1 MGKTNIL
8 LTGATGFL
16 GYRILE
22 RLVQIDSIESITAAG
37 RSLNPIRTVK
47 HPKVHY
53 QLGNLE
59 EEEYAINLVRNSDI
73 IINAA
78 SLSSPWGKETDFIK
92 ANVLTQRNLIKASI
106 ELKIERFI
114 YISTLSVCFNSK
126 NRFLVKESDFLP
138 SEFINTYSKTKRDA
152 EIMLENSKIPYIILR
167 PWALIGRGDRVIMPR
182 LIRAFDEGKLRIIG
196 NGKNIADL
204 TSVENIVEAVI
215 LSIQTDEYGLYQT
228 YNISNGEPVVLWKC
242 IEYMLAS
249 LGKELPKN
257 RIPYSVAIA
266 IAHLMELKSKF
277 TSNKEPTLTKY
288 GVRTLAKSFTIDISK
303 ARKLLGYE
311 PKVTIRKSIDE
322 FVKWYLNEGRSKTVP
337 E

>member
-1 MGKTNIL
+1 MGRTNIL

-22 RLVQIDSIESITAAG
+22 GLVKTDSVKSITAAG
-37 RSLNPIRTVK
+37 RSLVPFRTVK

-59 EEEYAINLVRNSDI
+59 EEEYAFNLVRNSDI

-78 SLSSPWGKETDFIK
+78 SLSSPWGKEADFMK

-114 YISTLSVCFNSK
+114 YISTLSVCFNS
-126 NRFLVKESDFLP
+126 NDRFLVKESDILP
-138 SEFINTYSKTKRDA
+138 SEFINPYSKTKRDA

-182 LIRAFDEGKLRIIG
+182 LIRAFDEGKFRIVG
-196 NGKNIADL
+196 NGKNVVDL
-204 TSVENIVEAVI
+204 TSVENFVDAVI
-215 LSIQTDEYGLYQT
+215 LSIQTNKNGLNQT
-228 YNISNGEPVVLWKC
+228 YNISNGEPVLLWEC
-242 IEYMLAS
+242 IEYMLLL
-249 LGKELPKN
+249 LGKEMPKN
-257 RIPYSVAIA
+257 KIPYSVAIVV
-266 IAHLMELKSKF
+266 AHLMELKSKF
-277 TSNKEPTLTKY
+277 TNYKEPPLTKY
-288 GVRTLAKSFTIDISK
+288 GIETLAKSFTIDISK
-303 ARKLLGYE
+303 AKKLLGYE
-311 PKVTIRKSIDE
+311 PKLTIKMAIEE
-322 FVKWYLNEGRSKTVP
+322 FAKWYLNAERSKIIP

>member
-1 MGKTNIL
+1 MGRTNIL

-22 RLVQIDSIESITAAG
+22 GLIQTESVKSITAAG
-37 RSLNPIRTVK
+37 RSLNPFRTIK

-59 EEEYAINLVRNSDI
+59 EEEYAFNLVRNSDI
-73 IINAA
+73 VINAA
-78 SLSSPWGKETDFIK
+78 ALSSPWGKETDFIK
-92 ANVLTQRNLIKASI
+92 ANVLTQRNLINASI

-126 NRFLVKESDFLP
+126 DRFLVKESDILP
-138 SEFINTYSKTKRDA
+138 SEFINPYSKTKRDA
-152 EIMLENSKIPYIILR
+152 EILLENSKIPYIIIR

-196 NGKNIADL
+196 NGKNIVDL
-204 TSVENIVEAVI
+204 TSVENLVDAVI
-215 LSIQTDEYGLYQT
+215 LSIQTDKDGLNQT
-228 YNISNGEPVVLWKC
+228 YNISNGEPVVLWEC
-242 IEYMLAS
+242 IEYMLS
-249 LGKELPKN
+249 LLGKELSKN
-257 RIPYSVAIA
+257 KIPYSEAKAVAY
-266 IAHLMELKSKF
+266 LMELKSKF
-277 TSNKEPTLTKY
+277 TNNKEPTLTKY
-288 GVRTLAKSFTIDISK
+288 GVETLAKSFTIDISK

-311 PKVTIRKSIDE
+311 PKVTIWKSIDE